1 MPVSDNNNTIENLS
15 ITTIRT
21 LAIDAIEKAKSG
33 HPGMPM
39 GSAPMGYQLFA
50 KTMNHNPENPTWVNR
65 DRFVL
70 SAGHGSMLLYSL
82 LHLSGYDLSLE
93 DLKQFR
99 QWGSKTPGH
108 PEWGHTAGVDA
119 TTGPLGQG
127 ISMAVG
133 MAMAETQLAAT
144 YNKDDFKVIDH
155 YTYGICGDGDLME
168 GVASESASL
177 AGHLKLGKL
186 IFLYDSNDISLDGK
200 LNLSFSENVRQ
211 RFEAYGWQ
219 TLLVKDGN
227 DLDALAA
234 AIEEAKADT
243 ERPTLI
249 EVKTVIGYGSPN
261 KQGKGGHG
269 GTHGSPLGTE
279 EAKLTKEF
287 YKWVYEEDFYVPEEV
302 REHFAKVKEHGIEA
316 NKAWDAAF
324 AKYKAQYP
332 ELAAQFEKAVA
343 GDLPE
348 GWDADLP
355 KYNAEDKA
363 ISTRVASGK
372 ALNGL
377 VNRVPQLLGG
387 SADLESSTMTH
398 LDGIDMYTPDTRGG
412 RNLYFGVRE
421 FGMAAAMNGIMLHSG
436 LKVFGGT
443 FFVFT
448 DYLRPAV
455 RLAALMK
462 LPVTYVL
469 THDSI
474 AVGEDGP
481 THEPIEQL
489 ASLRIIPG
497 LTVIRPADGNETS
510 AAWAYALENKENP
523 VALVLTRQNLPIL
536 EKSAELA
543 REGIQRGGYVVS
555 DAKDGKPVAQIIAT
569 GSEVQL
575 AVKAQAALAEEGI
588 HVRVISLPSWDLFD
602 KQDKAYKD
610 SVILPEV
617 KARVAVEMAHPFGWE
632 RYVGEQGSIIG
643 IDTFGAS
650 APGDKVMA
658 EYGYTVENVV
668 KHVKEQ
674 LK

>member
-1 MPVSDNNNTIENLS
+1 MPLSDNNTIDNLS

-50 KTMNHNPENPTWVNR
+50 KTMTHNPDHPEWVNR

-108 PEWGHTAGVDA
+108 PEFGHTAGVDA

-127 ISMAVG
+127 IAMAVG
-133 MAMAETQLAAT
+133 MALAETQLAAT
-144 YNKDDFKVIDH
+144 YNRDNFKIVDH
-155 YTYGICGDGDLME
+155 FTYGICGDGDLME
-168 GVASESASL
+168 GVASEAASL

-211 RFEAYGWQ
+211 RFQAYGWQ
-219 TLLVKDGN
+219 TLLVEDGN
-227 DLDALAA
+227 DLA
-234 AIEEAKADT
+234 AIEAAIQEGKSDLT
-243 ERPTLI
+243 RPTLI

-269 GTHGSPLGTE
+269 GTHGSPLGADET
-279 EAKLTKEF
+279 KLTKEF
-287 YKWVYEEDFYVPEEV
+287 YKWVYEEDFFVPEEV
-302 REHFAKVKEHGIEA
+302 REHFAKVKNRGIAA
-316 NKAWDAAF
+316 NNAWDETFAAYK
-324 AKYKAQYP
+324 AKYPQ
-332 ELAAQFEKAVA
+332 LAAQFEQAIA
-343 GDLPE
+343 GDLPA
-348 GWDADLP
+348 GWDSDLP
-355 KYNAEDKA
+355 KYTSEDKA
-363 ISTRVASGK
+363 LSTRVASGN

-377 VNRVPQLLGG
+377 AGRVPQLLGG

-398 LDGIDMYTPDTRGG
+398 LNGLEMYTPETREG

-421 FGMAAAMNGIMLHSG
+421 FGMATAMNGIALHGG

-455 RLAALMK
+455 RLSALMK
-462 LPVTYVL
+462 LPVTFVL

-497 LTVIRPADGNETS
+497 LTVLRPADGNETS
-510 AAWAYALENKENP
+510 AAWAYAVENKANP

-536 EKSAELA
+536 EKTAELA
-543 REGIQRGGYVVS
+543 REGIKRGGYVVS
-555 DAKDGKPVAQIIAT
+555 EAKDGKPVAQLIAS

-588 HVRVISLPSWDLFD
+588 HVRVVSLPSWDLFD
-602 KQDKAYKD
+602 KQDKAYRD

-617 KARVAVEMAHPFGWE
+617 KARVAIEMAHPFGWE
-632 RYVGEQGSIIG
+632 RYVGENGVVLG

-650 APGDKVMA
+650 APGDKVIE
-658 EYGYTVENVV
+658 EYGFTVSNVV
-668 KHVKEQ
+668 KHVKDQ

>member
-133 MAMAETQLAAT
+133 MAMAETQMAAT
-144 YNKDDFKVIDH
+144 YNKDDFKVVDH

-168 GVASESASL
+168 GVASEAASM

-186 IFLYDSNDISLDGK
+186 IFLYDSNDITLDGT

-211 RFEAYGWQ
+211 RFDAYGWQ
-219 TLLVKDGN
+219 TLLVEDGN
-227 DLDALAA
+227 DLNALAA

-302 REHFAKVKEHGIEA
+302 REHFAKVKEHGIAA
-316 NKAWDAAF
+316 NQAWDEAF

-332 ELAAQFEKAVA
+332 ELAAQFETAVA
-343 GDLPE
+343 GDLPQ

-355 KYNAEDKA
+355 KYNVEDKA
-363 ISTRVASGK
+363 ISTRVASGN

-398 LDGIDMYTPDTRGG
+398 LNGIDNYTTDNRAG

-497 LTVIRPADGNETS
+497 LTVLRPADGNETS
-510 AAWAYALENKENP
+510 AAWAYAVENKENP

-543 REGIQRGGYVVS
+543 REGIKRGGYVVS

-588 HVRVISLPSWDLFD
+588 YVRVVSLPSWDLFD

-610 SVILPEV
+610 SVILPDV

-632 RYVGEQGSIIG
+632 RYVGEQGTIIG

-658 EYGYTVENVV
+658 EYGFTVENVV